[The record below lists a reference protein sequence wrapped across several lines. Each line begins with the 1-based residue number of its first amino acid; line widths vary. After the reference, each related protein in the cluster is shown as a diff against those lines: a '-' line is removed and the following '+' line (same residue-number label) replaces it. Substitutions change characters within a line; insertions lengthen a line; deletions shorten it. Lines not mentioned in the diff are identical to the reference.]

1 MIPFSIYGSNTA
13 RESSPALREVLIF
26 LVLMVSWME
35 DPPEVQTEYEVLEF
49 FAGVG
54 RIARLSQ
61 KVGMTS
67 VAYDIDYGNARAKRS
82 GKRSSMDLNSSAGLV
97 LAIKLLLRS
106 SFNRCISIF
115 ATCCSSWVP
124 VNRGT
129 GLRDLLVPMGDE
141 QVVSVRKSNKMVS
154 RNLVP

>member
-54 RIARLSQ
+54 RI
-61 KVGMTS
+61 
-67 VAYDIDYGNARAKRS
+67 
-82 GKRSSMDLNSSAGLV
+82 
-97 LAIKLLLRS
+97 
-106 SFNRCISIF
+106 
-115 ATCCSSWVP
+115 
-124 VNRGT
+124 
-129 GLRDLLVPMGDE
+129 
-141 QVVSVRKSNKMVS
+141 
-154 RNLVP
+154 